1 VRFEWDSAK
10 AVENLRK
17 HGVSFPEASTV
28 FADPLSWTYPDPDH
42 SDREERSVTIGVSV
56 RGVVLVIGHTDEEE
70 AIRIITA
77 RRATNHERR
86 FYETQR

>member
-77 RRATNHERR
+77 RRVTNQERR
-86 FYETQR
+86 FYDTQR